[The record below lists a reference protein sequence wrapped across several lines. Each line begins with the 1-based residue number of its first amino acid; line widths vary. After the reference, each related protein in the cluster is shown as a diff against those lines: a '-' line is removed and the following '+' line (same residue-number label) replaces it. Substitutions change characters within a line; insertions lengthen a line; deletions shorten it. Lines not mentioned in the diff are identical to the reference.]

1 MRLLFL
7 SLLLANLAL
16 FAWTRWL
23 APGAAATATSPAL
36 EVPRIL
42 LVGESA
48 GAAGLATQAPASIAP
63 GLATDAAV
71 DPAAGMEPAASMRCV
86 SVGPLTDLD
95 AAARVNGVLVE
106 LGYQPRQRPA
116 DGQVPDGWLV
126 LVTGLTDAT
135 EQANVE
141 RRLKRGGLDD
151 AARLPPAHGAL
162 SVSAGLFTELRRAER
177 RAAVV
182 RRIGLAPS
190 IEARLKA
197 GTVYWIDIDLRNA
210 ADAGSLEAMQ
220 LGDAGLRIEPC
231 AVVTPAV
238 EAAAE
243 SAAAAPP
250 PAAAPISGPISG
262 DRG

>member
-7 SLLLANLAL
+7 SLLFANLAL

-23 APGAAATATSPAL
+23 APGSAATAASPAL

-42 LVGESA
+42 LVGESSAGDA
-48 GAAGLATQAPASIAP
+48 GAVPAAAPPPVDADSTP
-63 GLATDAAV
+63 DAA
-71 DPAAGMEPAASMRCV
+71 AASAAAADAMRCV

-116 DGQVPDGWLV
+116 DGQIPDGWLV
-126 LVTGLTDAT
+126 LVSGLADAA
-135 EQANVE
+135 EQADVE
-141 RRLKRGGLDD
+141 RRLRRGGLED
-151 AARLPPAHGAL
+151 AARLPAPEAGGLA
-162 SVSAGLFTELRRAER
+162 VSAGLFSELRRAER
-177 RAAVV
+177 RAEVV
-182 RRIGLAPS
+182 RKIGLAPS
-190 IEARLKA
+190 VEPRLKA

-231 AVVTPAV
+231 AVATPPV
-238 EAAAE
+238 D
-243 SAAAAPP
+243 AAAAPAVIAP
-250 PAAAPISGPISG
+250 PPVAAPISGPNPD

>member
-23 APGAAATATSPAL
+23 APGAAAATASPAL

-42 LVGESA
+42 LVGESGQSGSGADADAATGTDASATGAASDTPDAAA
-48 GAAGLATQAPASIAP
+48 GAATGE
-63 GLATDAAV
+63 AAAM
-71 DPAAGMEPAASMRCV
+71 AADTTRCV
-86 SVGPLTDLD
+86 SIGPVTDLE

-126 LVTGLTDAT
+126 LVGGLADAA

-141 RRLKRGGLDD
+141 RRLKRGGLTD
-151 AARLPPAHGAL
+151 AASLPAASAPFT
-162 SVSAGLFTELRRAER
+162 VSAGLFSERRRAER
-177 RAAVV
+177 RAEVV
-182 RRIGLAPS
+182 GKIGLTPS
-190 IEARLKA
+190 IEPRLKA

-210 ADAGSLEAMQ
+210 ADAGSLDAMQ

-231 AVVTPAV
+231 P
-238 EAAAE
+238 
-243 SAAAAPP
+243 APP
-250 PAAAPISGPISG
+250 AD

>member
-7 SLLLANLAL
+7 SLLFANLAL

-23 APGAAATATSPAL
+23 APGSAATAASPAL

-42 LVGESA
+42 LVGEPAASGA
-48 GAAGLATQAPASIAP
+48 GAA
-63 GLATDAAV
+63 
-71 DPAAGMEPAASMRCV
+71 PAAATPSIDAEAEAAAEAAALAGAADSMRCV

-116 DGQVPDGWLV
+116 DGQIPDGWLV
-126 LVTGLTDAT
+126 LVSGQADAT

-141 RRLKRGGLDD
+141 RRLKRGGLED
-151 AARLPPAHGAL
+151 AARLPATGAGL
-162 SVSAGLFTELRRAER
+162 AVSAGLFSELRRAER
-177 RAAVV
+177 RAEVV
-182 RRIGLAPS
+182 RKIGLAPT
-190 IEARLKA
+190 IEPRLKA

-220 LGDAGLRIEPC
+220 LGDAGLRIEAC
-231 AVVTPAV
+231 AVAPPQV
-238 EAAAE
+238 EAASE
-243 SAAAAPP
+243 SPAAVQPP
-250 PAAAPISGPISG
+250 VAAPISGP
-262 DRG
+262 DANNRG

>member
-7 SLLLANLAL
+7 SLLFANLAL

-23 APGAAATATSPAL
+23 APGSAATAASPAL

-42 LVGESA
+42 LVGESSAGDA
-48 GAAGLATQAPASIAP
+48 GAVPAAAPPPVDASTAADAAAAPAA
-63 GLATDAAV
+63 DA
-71 DPAAGMEPAASMRCV
+71 MRCV

-126 LVTGLTDAT
+126 LVSGLADAA
-135 EQANVE
+135 EQADVE
-141 RRLKRGGLDD
+141 RRLRRGGLED
-151 AARLPPAHGAL
+151 AARLPAPGGGGLA
-162 SVSAGLFTELRRAER
+162 VSAGLFSELRRAER
-177 RAAVV
+177 RAEVV
-182 RRIGLAPS
+182 RKIGLAPS
-190 IEARLKA
+190 VEPRLKA

-231 AVVTPAV
+231 AVATPPVDAAAAPAV
-238 EAAAE
+238 I
-243 SAAAAPP
+243 APP
-250 PAAAPISGPISG
+250 PAAAPISGPTAG

>member
-23 APGAAATATSPAL
+23 APGGAAASASPAL

-48 GAAGLATQAPASIAP
+48 GAAGAAGAAAGSAAPV
-63 GLATDAAV
+63 ATDAAE
-71 DPAAGMEPAASMRCV
+71 AAGGDTAAATDAVADSTRCV
-86 SVGPLTDLD
+86 AIGPMTDLD

-116 DGQVPDGWLV
+116 DGEVPDGWLV
-126 LVTGLTDAT
+126 LVGGLANAA

-151 AARLPPAHGAL
+151 AARMPAVDGDLA
-162 SVSAGLFTELRRAER
+162 VSAGLFSERRRAER
-177 RAAVV
+177 RAEVV
-182 RRIGLAPS
+182 RKIGLTPA
-190 IEARLKA
+190 IEPRLKA

-231 AVVTPAV
+231 
-238 EAAAE
+238 EAAGPPVQAGAAE
-243 SAAAAPP
+243 PAPLI
-250 PAAAPISGPISG
+250 APVAGPN
-262 DRG
+262 

>member
-7 SLLLANLAL
+7 SLLFANLAL

-23 APGAAATATSPAL
+23 APGANAATSSPAL

-42 LVGESA
+42 LVGEPAPA
-48 GAAGLATQAPASIAP
+48 GAA
-63 GLATDAAV
+63 AAAEGGAAGA
-71 DPAAGMEPAASMRCV
+71 DPAGSADANGDAMAGATANAAGEGAAGSPADPGAAAAEATRCV
-86 SVGPLTDLD
+86 SVGPVTDLE

-126 LVTGLTDAT
+126 LVGGLTDAT

-141 RRLKRGGLDD
+141 RRLKRGGLTD
-151 AARLPPAHGAL
+151 AASLPAEAAPF
-162 SVSAGLFTELRRAER
+162 SVSAGLFSERRRAER
-177 RAAVV
+177 RAEVV
-182 RRIGLAPS
+182 SKIGLTPS
-190 IEARLKA
+190 IEPRLKA

-231 AVVTPAV
+231 A
-238 EAAAE
+238 
-243 SAAAAPP
+243 APP
-250 PAAAPISGPISG
+250 ADA
-262 DRG
+262 RG